1 LANTFIIS
9 SNWQRD
15 TLEVTEG
22 TLPTVNAGGS
32 FISVKSLVANTN
44 SSSSATLTT
53 HAFIAEGGSLL
64 VAAYHN
70 LRDGTTVPAPTIA
83 DTASL
88 VWKQVIL
95 NYNSI
100 DTGSMIAA
108 WIAEVPLTKS
118 MTVTVTGTGCAA
130 FGAALTVTQFQ
141 GYDKNNPIG
150 TAVSQAGSL
159 PGPGAAAPITI
170 PFPNRTPNTSITI
183 EFMNAQSA
191 GASQAANA
199 GWTPIVDQV
208 ETDWN
213 WINAY
218 RANSVSQAEWV
229 SMEGAFDYAAAAL
242 EVRGKPGVDTGLL
255 DLLERH
261 RAAGKTFDTS
271 PPATYSLI
279 YTGGAYAGGV
289 MAPDGTIHLVPSG
302 ANRGQKIAPDGT
314 VSTYSLVYTTSSSYW
329 GGCLMPNG
337 EIHFVPYFANRGQKI
352 SPSGTVSTYS
362 LVFTDGSNGA
372 YNGGVIA
379 PNGDMHFIPYNA
391 VVGQKVS
398 PAGVVSTYT
407 LAYTNN
413 FNDYL
418 GGVLS
423 PTGEI
428 HFVPHNSGY
437 GQKIAVDGSVSTYSL
452 VYTASNAYAGGI
464 LAPNGDIH
472 FVPYNANRGQK
483 VALDGTVSTYSLTY
497 TRSNAYAG
505 GVLAP
510 NGDIHF
516 APLSAVVGQKIAPDG
531 TISTYALAQTAINR
545 HYGGVLDLNGDMHLG
560 IFASV
565 VGQKIHTWSVM
576 PFDIGTLTSPYF
588 NKF

>member
-15 TLEVTEG
+15 TLEIAEG

-70 LRDGTTVPAPTIA
+70 LRDDTTVPAPTIA
-83 DTASL
+83 DTAGL
-88 VWKQVIL
+88 VWKQAIL
-95 NYNSI
+95 NYNPISF
-100 DTGSMIAA
+100 GSMIAA

-150 TAVSQAGSL
+150 TAVSQAGAMSN
-159 PGPGAAAPITI
+159 PAAPIVI
-170 PFPNRTPNTSITI
+170 PFPNRTQNTSITI
-183 EFMNAQSA
+183 EFINAQTA
-191 GASQAANA
+191 GGGAANA
-199 GWTPIVDQV
+199 GWTPLANTIESDFI
-208 ETDWN
+208 WN
-213 WINAY
+213 NAY
-218 RANSVSQAEWV
+218 RANSVTQAEWNGIG
-229 SMEGAFDYAAAAL
+229 GAFDYAAAAL
-242 EVRGKPGVDTGLL
+242 EVRGKNNVDVGLL
-255 DLLERH
+255 DLIERH
-261 RAAGKTFDTS
+261 KSAGKTFDTS

-279 YTGGAYAGGV
+279 YTGGSYAGGV
-289 MAPDGTIHLVPSG
+289 MAPDGTIHLIPLG
-302 ANRGQKIAPDGT
+302 ANRGQKIAPSGEI
-314 VSTYSLVYTTSSSYW
+314 STYSLVYTAASGYW

-352 SPSGTVSTYS
+352 SPSGVVSTYS

-464 LAPNGDIH
+464 IAPNGDIH

-483 VALDGTVSTYSLTY
+483 IAPDGTVSTYSLVY
-497 TRSNAYAG
+497 TKSNAYAG

-531 TISTYALAQTAINR
+531 TISTYAIAQTAINR
-545 HYGGVLDLNGDMHLG
+545 HFGGILDLNGDMHLG